1 MKKIVANFVQFASAL
16 SFCLLFTT
24 ASASAA
30 FPVES
35 STADV
40 LTRRGYVLVQAGDYK
55 AAVVILKNALRM
67 NPNSV
72 NARRY
77 LAYSLVQTGSYS
89 DAAEQLQAISVVS
102 PLLAYDYAL
111 SGNIDV
117 RLGLNDEALQ
127 EYRKALVLEP
137 TMPAARAGIV
147 ELFVLASD
155 FQGATF
161 LCSDCIAK
169 SHNPSELVY
178 FKRIADSIRAAQLL
192 SVNQESSSK
201 ADAQMSAVSVSPVSC
216 LFKRD
221 LIPLLIKAPLPAP
234 PKVSPIATK
243 ASA

>member
-1 MKKIVANFVQFASAL
+1 MKNFVAIFVQFASAL
-16 SFCLLFTT
+16 SFCLFTT

-30 FPVES
+30 FPVET

-40 LTRRGYVLVQAGDYK
+40 LTRRGYLLVQTGDYK
-55 AAVVILKNALRM
+55 AAVVVLKNAVRM

-77 LAYSLVQTGSYS
+77 LAYSLVQTGSYAEAS
-89 DAAEQLQAISVVS
+89 EQLKAISIVS

-147 ELFVLASD
+147 ELFVLAGD

-178 FKRIADSIRAAQLL
+178 FQRLADSIRAAQQL
-192 SVNQESSSK
+192 SATQESNSKTEVQTPAASS
-201 ADAQMSAVSVSPVSC
+201 ALPLSFLS
-216 LFKRD
+216 KRD